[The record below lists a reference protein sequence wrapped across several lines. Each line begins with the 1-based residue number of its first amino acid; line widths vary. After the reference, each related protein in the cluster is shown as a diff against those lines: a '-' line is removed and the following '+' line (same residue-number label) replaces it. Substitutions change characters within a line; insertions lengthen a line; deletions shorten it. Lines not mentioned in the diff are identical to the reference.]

1 MNCILNAIWTKLECN
16 LKQAAYNCISAYIF
30 DHNRQKTIGR
40 KRKSEVEGKADPYAD
55 AASDVVKEEGSISSL
70 AVFGNPQRKENAAEL
85 LAPYGILHNRCVFA
99 CYWRLLARTHARTLA
114 RSHARTG

>member
-1 MNCILNAIWTKLECN
+1 
-16 LKQAAYNCISAYIF
+16 
-30 DHNRQKTIGR
+30 
-40 KRKSEVEGKADPYAD
+40 
-55 AASDVVKEEGSISSL
+55 
-70 AVFGNPQRKENAAEL
+70 VFGNPQRKENAAEL